1 MSNSVNVS
9 FWLEKISFLGHII
22 SKDGITV
29 DPFKVEAV
37 AKWKQTENLTEI
49 RNFLGLTEY
58 YRRFIQDFSR
68 IAGPLTE
75 LTKKHGKFV
84 WDVKC
89 EASFQELKKC
99 LTTASVLAL
108 PKEKESFTVYTDV
121 SREGLGY
128 ILMQNGNVIAYA
140 SRKLKPHEQKY
151 PTHDL

>member
-1 MSNSVNVS
+1 MRVVLQTLREHQLYAKFSKCE
-9 FWLEKISFLGHII
+9 FWLEKIYFLGHII
-22 SKDGITV
+22 TKDGITI

-108 PKEKESFTVYTDV
+108 PKEKESFTVRSEERRGGKGCR
-121 SREGLGY
+121 SRWGPE
-128 ILMQNGNVIAYA
+128 
-140 SRKLKPHEQKY
+140 R
-151 PTHDL
+151 